1 MKAKLILLNLND
13 RWIYKFKPLNVISV
27 EDLVIAKL
35 KWIQEI
41 FSDRQFNDIENLIM
55 GNELDMKYLNY
66 WINELKLKTFNL
78 FANE

>member
-1 MKAKLILLNLND
+1 M
-13 RWIYKFKPLNVISV
+13 ISV